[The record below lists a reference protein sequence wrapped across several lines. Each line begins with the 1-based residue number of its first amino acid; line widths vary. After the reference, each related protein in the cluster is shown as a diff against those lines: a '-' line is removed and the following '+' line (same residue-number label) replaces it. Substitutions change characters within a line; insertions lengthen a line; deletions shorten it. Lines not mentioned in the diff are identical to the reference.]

1 MGITALVFSKIP
13 ALLAMSGK
21 DIALLVVCGLAI
33 IFLIALVAVSFRLN
47 IIRKR
52 AEAEEK
58 HADKVKIVKGV
69 RYSEDDAIAE
79 GEGMNVTHAPGD
91 FILVRGETYH
101 AEKGGKLLPGVYTAL
116 SASGSEENFKL
127 RIGGFV
133 KNFAHG
139 DSVVL
144 AEGEEITAVS
154 APVILR

>member
-69 RYSEDDAIAE
+69 RYSEDDAIAD
-79 GEGMNVTHAPGD
+79 GDGMNVTHAPGD
-91 FILVRGETYH
+91 FILVRGETYR
-101 AEKGGKLLPGVYTAL
+101 AEKEVLGCLK
-116 SASGSEENFKL
+116 AS
-127 RIGGFV
+127 RI
-133 KNFAHG
+133 
-139 DSVVL
+139 
-144 AEGEEITAVS
+144 
-154 APVILR
+154 PP

>member
-33 IFLIALVAVSFRLN
+33 TFLIALVAVSFRLN

-69 RYSEDDAIAE
+69 RYSEDDAIAD

-91 FILVRGETYH
+91 FILVRGETYR
-101 AEKGGKLLPGVYTAL
+101 AEKGGKLLKKEFPSLYIFLKISKLTREECR
-116 SASGSEENFKL
+116 SECVCLHEFHTFPNFRQAYL
-127 RIGGFV
+127 I
-133 KNFAHG
+133 
-139 DSVVL
+139 DC
-144 AEGEEITAVS
+144 
-154 APVILR
+154 

>member
-69 RYSEDDAIAE
+69 RYSEESIRRSRRADRKKISSSVSEDLSKTSRTGTAWCWRKA
-79 GEGMNVTHAPGD
+79 
-91 FILVRGETYH
+91 R
-101 AEKGGKLLPGVYTAL
+101 KLPPYP
-116 SASGSEENFKL
+116 L
-127 RIGGFV
+127 R
-133 KNFAHG
+133 
-139 DSVVL
+139 
-144 AEGEEITAVS
+144 
-154 APVILR
+154 

>member
-1 MGITALVFSKIP
+1 MGTTTLVFSKVLT
-13 ALLAMSGK
+13 LLSMSAK
-21 DIALLVVCGLAI
+21 DIALLSISGLAI
-33 IFLIALVAVSFRLN
+33 LFLIALVAVSFRLN

-58 HADKVKIVKGV
+58 HAEKVKIVKGV
-69 RYSEDDAIAE
+69 RYSEDDAIADR
-79 GEGMNVTHAPGD
+79 EGMNVSHLPGD
-91 FILVRGETYH
+91 FILVRGETYR